1 MDRLISKIGNGM
13 IKVITGIRRCGKS
26 YLLFNLFSDYLLTH
40 GTDEDCIIK
49 IPLDDDDYSEL
60 RNPDNLKDYIRQ
72 HMTASDKQYFIFID
86 EAQFAISKE
95 EIADKDKPIRLYGIL
110 KRNILF

>member
-1 MDRLISKIGNGM
+1 M
-13 IKVITGIRRCGKS
+13 
-26 YLLFNLFSDYLLTH
+26 H

-49 IPLDDDDYSEL
+49 IHLDDDDYSEL

-72 HMTASDKQYFIFID
+72 HMTASDKQYFIFIY